1 MTEQP
6 PGTDRSRGRVGPALD
21 GHGVRAGLIRS
32 KYLLRRLVT
41 SVVVIL
47 GVVTVTF
54 VVARVVPSDPA
65 ALFAGVRARPE
76 QLEQVRQDLNLDAGV
91 LSQYV
96 SYLGQLVQ
104 GDLGVSF
111 ATKRPIAE
119 DLRRFLPATLELALA
134 ATVLALAVGVPAGVA
149 AAARRHRLGDTAIR
163 LFAVTGV
170 SLPVFWSALLLQLL
184 FASRLGWL
192 PLAGRTGSST
202 VFDEVTGFFLIDS
215 ALSGSWSNLADVIV
229 HLAMPVAVMAAY
241 PLGLTIRMIR
251 GSMLEVL
258 GSDYIEA
265 ATVAQIPRRT
275 VLGRL
280 ALKNALLP
288 TLTVLGLT
296 FAYSVSSAFLVE
308 SVFAWPGLG
317 KYLTDAVVR
326 LDFPVITA
334 AALAVT
340 VIYVLVNL
348 ALDLLQAR
356 LDPRV
361 ALT

>member
-1 MTEQP
+1 MTEQTP
-6 PGTDRSRGRVGPALD
+6 SSAPSQQRT
-21 GHGVRAGLIRS
+21 GLIRS
-32 KYLLRRLVT
+32 RYLLRRVVT
-41 SVVVIL
+41 SLLVIL
-47 GVVTVTF
+47 GVITVTF
-54 VVARVVPSDPA
+54 VVARLVPSDPA
-65 ALFAGVRARPE
+65 ALYAGVRARPE
-76 QLEQVRQDLNLDAGV
+76 QVEQVRRDLNLDAPV
-91 LSQYV
+91 LSQYA
-96 SYLGQLVQ
+96 SYVGQLAR

-134 ATVLALAVGVPAGVA
+134 ATALAMAVGVPAGVA
-149 AAARRHRLGDTAIR
+149 AAARRSRLGDTSIR

-192 PLAGRTGSST
+192 PLAGRTDSST
-202 VFDEVTGFFLIDS
+202 SFNEPTGFFLIDS
-215 ALSGSWSNLADVIV
+215 ALSGSWSNFADVVV
-229 HLAMPVAVMAAY
+229 HLAMPVAVMTAY
-241 PLGLTIRMIR
+241 PLGLTIRLIR

-275 VLGRL
+275 VLRRL

-308 SVFAWPGLG
+308 AVFAWPGLG

-348 ALDLLQAR
+348 GLDLLQAR

-361 ALT
+361 ALD

>member
-1 MTEQP
+1 MR
-6 PGTDRSRGRVGPALD
+6 RSSRRTGPAPS
-21 GHGVRAGLIRS
+21 GAAGRAGLLRS
-32 KYLLRRLVT
+32 RYLLRRVAT
-41 SVVVIL
+41 SLLVIL
-47 GVVTVTF
+47 GVVTITF
-54 VVARVVPSDPA
+54 VVARLVPSDPA
-65 ALFAGVRARPE
+65 ALYAGARARPA
-76 QLEQVRQDLNLDAGV
+76 QVEQVRQDLNLDAPV
-91 LSQYV
+91 LSQYG
-96 SYLGQLVQ
+96 SYLQQLVQ

-134 ATVLALAVGVPAGVA
+134 ATALAMVVGVPAGVA

-192 PLAGRTGSST
+192 PLAGRTDSST
-202 VFDEVTGFFLIDS
+202 SFNEPTGFFLIDS
-215 ALSGSWSNLADVIV
+215 ALSGSWSNFADVVV
-229 HLAMPVAVMAAY
+229 HLALPVAVMAAY
-241 PLGLTIRMIR
+241 PLGLTVRLIR

-308 SVFAWPGLG
+308 AVFAWPGLG

-326 LDFPVITA
+326 LDFPVVTA

-348 ALDLLQAR
+348 FLDLLQAR

-361 ALT
+361 ALR

>member
-1 MTEQP
+1 MAP
-6 PGTDRSRGRVGPALD
+6 IPVPSISFIGDHARGVRSRSGRGIGARYLTR
-21 GHGVRAGLIRS
+21 RAA
-32 KYLLRRLVT
+32 T
-41 SVVVIL
+41 SVLVIL
-47 GVVTVTF
+47 GVVTITF
-54 VVARVVPSDPA
+54 VVSRLVPSDPA
-65 ALFAGVRARPE
+65 QLYAGARARPE
-76 QLEQVRQDLNLDAGV
+76 QVEQVRQDLNLDAPV

-96 SYLGQLVQ
+96 NYLRDLAQ

-111 ATKRPIAE
+111 ATRRPIAQ

-134 ATVLALAVGVPAGVA
+134 ATLLSIVIGIPAGAWA
-149 AAARRHRLGDTAIR
+149 AACRSRLSDTSIR

-170 SLPVFWSALLLQLL
+170 SMPVFWGALLLQLL

-192 PLAGRTGSST
+192 PLAGRTDPSVS
-202 VFDEVTGFFLIDS
+202 FNEITGFFVIDS
-215 ALSGSWSNLADVIV
+215 VLSGNLSNVADVLS
-229 HLAMPVAVMAAY
+229 HLAMPVTVMAAY
-241 PLGLTIRMIR
+241 PLGLTIRLIR

-265 ATVAQIPRRT
+265 ARVAQVPRRT

-280 ALKNALLP
+280 ALKNAVLP
-288 TLTVLGLT
+288 ALTVLGLT

-308 SVFAWPGLG
+308 TVFAWPGIG

-326 LDFPVITA
+326 VDYPVIVA

-340 VIYVLVNL
+340 IVYVLVNL
-348 ALDLLQAR
+348 ALDLIQAR

-361 ALT
+361 ELS